1 MSVEISV
8 FAGLLVTA
16 AFLSVVVKSLL
27 YAVFFQIQ
35 AVMAVAGILAGL
47 NAPLSGFAL
56 VSMSAASLAAFLIF
70 ALIVFDGADGEKR
83 VPPAAGKTSVL
94 FLVLTGIQVVA
105 LFFKTGRTADV
116 AAADSAFFD
125 EVQYGRYGLCAAVIG
140 TVLLSGLI
148 GLATLTATEEKTK

>member
-47 NAPLSGFAL
+47 NAPLRQSRTT
-56 VSMSAASLAAFLIF
+56 AAT
-70 ALIVFDGADGEKR
+70 ADSRKMVPAQIRLMMYFPETYCRR
-83 VPPAAGKTSVL
+83 V
-94 FLVLTGIQVVA
+94 
-105 LFFKTGRTADV
+105 TGRV
-116 AAADSAFFD
+116 S
-125 EVQYGRYGLCAAVIG
+125 Q
-140 TVLLSGLI
+140 
-148 GLATLTATEEKTK
+148 